1 MTTILLVRH
10 GQSDSNASK
19 SLTGQK
25 DSPLSEMGLKQAEIV
40 SEYIYKNYNVD
51 NIYSSDLTR
60 AMQTLLPLSK
70 LLNKEI
76 IKTPKLR
83 EINCGDWQGQ
93 KISELL
99 KDELYLKWKN
109 EDLSI
114 ITPNG
119 ESFVDVQKR
128 AYEYLFQVAKE
139 NDGKTIAVS
148 LHGGPIR
155 MLLAKMLDIP
165 KDMWHKKLSY
175 VNNASTTLLNFEND
189 KFTIVSTVDD
199 YLGELSTEM
208 PKGI

>member
-10 GQSDSNASK
+10 GQSDSNASQ
-19 SLTGQK
+19 SLTGQN
-25 DSPLSEMGLKQAEIV
+25 DSPLSQMGLKQAEIA
-40 SEYIYKNYNVD
+40 SEYIYKNYKVD
-51 NIYSSDLTR
+51 EIHSSDLTR
-60 AMQTLLPLSK
+60 AMQTLMPLSK

-76 IKTPKLR
+76 IKAPKLR

-114 ITPNG
+114 TTPNG

-155 MLLAKMLDIP
+155 MIMAKILEIP
-165 KDMWHKKLSY
+165 ISMWNKRLSY
-175 VNNASTTLLNFEND
+175 VNNASTTLLKFEND

-199 YLGELSTEM
+199 YLGELSTKM

>member
-10 GQSDSNASK
+10 GQSDSNASQ

-25 DSPLSEMGLKQAEIV
+25 DSPLSEMGLKQAEIA
-40 SEYIYKNYNVD
+40 SEYIFKNYNVD
-51 NIYSSDLTR
+51 KIYSSDLTR
-60 AMQTLLPLSK
+60 AMQTLMPLSK

-76 IKTPKLR
+76 IKAPKLR
-83 EINCGDWQGQ
+83 EVNCGDWQGQ

-99 KDELYLKWKN
+99 KDELYLKCKN
-109 EDLSI
+109 EDLTI
-114 ITPNG
+114 TTPNG
-119 ESFVDVQKR
+119 ESFVDVQNR
-128 AYEYLFQVAKE
+128 AYEYLTEIAKE

-155 MLLAKMLDIP
+155 MLMAKMLNIP
-165 KDMWHKKLSY
+165 KNMWNKSLSY
-175 VNNASTTLLNFEND
+175 VNNASTTLLKFEND